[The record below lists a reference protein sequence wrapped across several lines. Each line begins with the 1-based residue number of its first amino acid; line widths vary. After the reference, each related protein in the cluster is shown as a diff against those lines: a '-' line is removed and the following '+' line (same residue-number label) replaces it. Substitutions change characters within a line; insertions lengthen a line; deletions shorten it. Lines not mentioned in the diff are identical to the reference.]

1 MESDEKAVRVERA
14 STAPSAAPAPP
25 PTIMTKEM
33 GSDTSQQLAAERII
47 VRTGDVA
54 LVVDDVP
61 VAIDQITK
69 MADGFEGYVVSS
81 NVWKENERLVGSITI
96 RVAAGHFDDAMRRL
110 RELAVDVTSESSSSR
125 NVTEEYVDLSAKL
138 QNLEATEA
146 QLLRIMEKAE
156 TVEDILNVQRELSK
170 TRDEIE
176 RTKARMQ
183 YLERTSSG
191 SLITIRLEQSKLG
204 IEFTADKRR
213 GLKEG
218 EKVRFTIHQIAGGFT
233 PYSYEWGFGDGD
245 ISTDENPAHSYKT
258 AGSYTVSLTVTDDR
272 GNTDTQTRDNYISV
286 IPSWSAST
294 IASSA
299 WNGLVI
305 FGRVLAN
312 MFIWIGIFSPVW
324 VVIGGITYWWLRR
337 RQRKQTQ

>member
-1 MESDEKAVRVERA
+1 VRKVYGRLLMKRLVVIVGMSLVVALLVSVSCAPTSMESDEKAVRVERA

-125 NVTEEYVDLSAKL
+125 NVTEEYV
-138 QNLEATEA
+138 
-146 QLLRIMEKAE
+146 
-156 TVEDILNVQRELSK
+156 
-170 TRDEIE
+170 
-176 RTKARMQ
+176 
-183 YLERTSSG
+183 
-191 SLITIRLEQSKLG
+191 
-204 IEFTADKRR
+204 
-213 GLKEG
+213 
-218 EKVRFTIHQIAGGFT
+218 
-233 PYSYEWGFGDGD
+233 
-245 ISTDENPAHSYKT
+245 
-258 AGSYTVSLTVTDDR
+258 
-272 GNTDTQTRDNYISV
+272 
-286 IPSWSAST
+286 
-294 IASSA
+294 
-299 WNGLVI
+299 
-305 FGRVLAN
+305 
-312 MFIWIGIFSPVW
+312 
-324 VVIGGITYWWLRR
+324 
-337 RQRKQTQ
+337 